1 MKENDKDSHCPLVV
15 TIEPS
20 DLSNQ
25 EKKSF
30 QTVES
35 KQNRADK
42 RKAEQKARKAAGK
55 ARATT

>member
-35 KQNRADK
+35 RQNRADK

-55 ARATT
+55 ARTTA